1 MSLRAAMA
9 ERPTAFW
16 RVPEVRAVIYQASV
30 LAALAA
36 LLVFLAYTTVENL
49 HKQNIATGFGFLS
62 KESGFDIGE
71 TVIPYSPLDSYGRA
85 LAVGFLNTLKVAGLG
100 IACTVVLGT
109 LLGIAR
115 LSRNGLVSGLA
126 TAYIELIRNVPV
138 LLQLFFWYAFFRNFP
153 GPAKALQP
161 LPGVFLCNRGLMV
174 PFPHLGTP
182 ELWALASLPVAIG
195 LWWWASRRARARRV
209 LRGREGPEYRLV
221 HLIVPACLLLASL
234 AAGASWHLEV
244 PVLQGRNFSGG
255 ASLSPEFGALLLGLV
270 FYTGAFVAEIVR
282 AGILSV
288 DKGQIEAAKSI
299 GLKQGRILRLVVLP
313 QALRVIIPPLTSQ
326 MLNLT
331 KNSSLAVAVGYP
343 DMVAVANTTL
353 NQTGQAIEGITIIM
367 IVYLA
372 FSLLTSA
379 FMNWYNR
386 RRTLRTSRT
395 R

>member
-1 MSLRAAMA
+1 MA
-9 ERPTAFW
+9 ERPIAFW
-16 RVPEVRAVIYQASV
+16 RVPEVRAVIYQAFA

-36 LLVFLAYTTVENL
+36 LSAFLAYTTVDNL
-49 HKQNIATGFGFLS
+49 QKQNIATGFAFLS

-71 TVIPYSPLDSYGRA
+71 TLIPYSPLDSYGRA
-85 LAVGFLNTLKVAGLG
+85 LVVGFLNTLKVAGLG
-100 IACTVVLGT
+100 IALTVGLGT
-109 LLGIAR
+109 MMGIAR
-115 LSRNGLVSGLA
+115 LSRNGLVAGFA
-126 TAYIELIRNVPV
+126 AAYVELIRNVPV
-138 LLQLFFWYAFFRNFP
+138 LLQLFFWYALFRNFP

-161 LPGVFLCNRGLMV
+161 VPGVFLCNRGLML
-174 PFPHLGTP
+174 PFPQFGTP
-182 ELWALASLPVAIG
+182 ELLALASLPIAIV
-195 LWWWASRRARARRV
+195 LWWWASRRARAWRE
-209 LRGREGPEYRLV
+209 LRGREGPESWLV
-221 HLIVPACLLLASL
+221 NLIVPACLLLASL
-234 AAGASWHLEV
+234 AVGASWHLDA
-244 PVLQGRNFSGG
+244 PVLQGRNFRGG

-270 FYTGAFVAEIVR
+270 IYTGTFVAEIVR

-299 GLKQGRILRLVVLP
+299 GLKQSRILRLVVLP
-313 QALRVIIPPLTSQ
+313 QALRVIIPPLTNQ

-343 DMVAVANTTL
+343 DLVSVANTTL

-386 RRTLRTSRT
+386 RRTLRTT
-395 R
+395 